1 MDPELDRS
9 LSRFRE
15 VLEERFGD
23 DLITLAAFGSR
34 VRGQATPE
42 SDLDIVLVIRG
53 LRASASRGGGW

>member
-23 DLITLAAFGSR
+23 DLIGARRLVDELGNAYW
-34 VRGQATPE
+34 
-42 SDLDIVLVIRG
+42 DLKPDYVLGEDIVL
-53 LRASASRGGGW
+53 